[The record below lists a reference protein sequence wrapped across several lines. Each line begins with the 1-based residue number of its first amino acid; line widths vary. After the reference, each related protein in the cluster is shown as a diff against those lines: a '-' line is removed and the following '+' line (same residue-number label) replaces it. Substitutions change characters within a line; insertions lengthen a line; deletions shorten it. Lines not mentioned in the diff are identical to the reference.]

1 MHPVSQLNMFC
12 REEHLARV
20 LRDFP
25 NIEIVIT
32 STWREMHTLENIQ
45 SFFLT
50 DLRSRV
56 IGVTPVIEIK
66 DAVDVQGIRLREIN
80 QYLVET
86 GNQGHAWIALDDAPE
101 LFPSGC
107 PELVLCD
114 SDYGFSDA
122 TKRALRALISQK
134 QWTASLSA

>member
-20 LRDFP
+20 LRDYP
-25 NIEIVIT
+25 NIQIVIT

-80 QYLVET
+80 QYLEAT
-86 GNQGHAWIALDDAPE
+86 GNQGRAWIALDDAPE
-101 LFPSGC
+101 LFPSSC
-107 PELVLCD
+107 PELVLCA
-114 SDYGFSDA
+114 SEYGFSDA
-122 TKRALRALISQK
+122 TERALRALLTQK